1 MCNHLD
7 YEQQIPTGKRFRL
20 AGVLASDGRG
30 YRICIA
36 DGMRWR
42 VTAPDD
48 LSSLV
53 GRDVVAEGVFAE
65 PTLLAAD
72 YVGAAAQ

>member
-1 MCNHLD
+1 MRR
-7 YEQQIPTGKRFRL
+7 QRI
-20 AGVLASDGRG
+20 AGVLAVDRRG
-30 YRICIA
+30 YRLCVP

-48 LSSLV
+48 LSQLV
-53 GRDVVAEGVFAE
+53 GRSVVVDGVFEE

-72 YVGAAAQ
+72 YVGAK